1 MTSLPVARKVATPP
15 ARAGTGLRPRHHQRV
30 RSEHPDI
37 SWLEVHAENF
47 MAGGTMA
54 EDLDEIRDHYPLSLH
69 AVGLSLGSAN
79 GIDAAH
85 AHGLKRLVDRYR
97 PCLVSDHLSWS
108 EVGGACLPD
117 LLPLPYN
124 QEALDTVSDNVA
136 RAQDILQRSL
146 LIENPSVYLR
156 AAGSTL
162 SEAEFLSALVTRTGC
177 GVLLDVNNIIVS
189 AHNLGEDAER
199 TLHEYLDTIPA
210 ASIGEVHLAGH
221 AEHITQSGLLV
232 RIDDHGSAA
241 PAPVLALYRQAIA
254 RLGPR
259 PTLIEWDTNIP
270 ELEILVAEAHRA
282 QGVLDEFA
290 RTEHHAL
297 AS

>member
-1 MTSLPVARKVATPP
+1 MTSLPVAWNVATPP
-15 ARAGTGLRPRHHQRV
+15 TRAGIGLRPRHHLRV

-37 SWLEVHAENF
+37 AWLEVHAENF
-47 MAGGTMA
+47 MAGGTMV

-79 GIDAAH
+79 GIDPEH
-85 AHGLKRLVDRYR
+85 ARALKHLVDRYQ

-108 EVGGACLPD
+108 EAAGACLPD

-136 RAQDILQRSL
+136 RSQDILQRPL

-156 AAGSTL
+156 ASGATL
-162 SEAEFLSALVTRTGC
+162 SEAEFLSALVMRTGC

-189 AHNLGEDAER
+189 ANNLGEDAETALR
-199 TLHEYLDTIPA
+199 EYLDTIPA
-210 ASIGEVHLAGH
+210 ASIGEIHLAGH
-221 AEHITQSGLLV
+221 AEHITRSGALV

-241 PAPVLALYRQAIA
+241 PAPVLALYRQSIA
-254 RLGPR
+254 KLGPR

-270 ELEILVAEAHRA
+270 ELEILLAEAHRA
-282 QGVLDEFA
+282 QVVLDEFA
-290 RTEHHAL
+290 GKKRHAL